1 MHGCLGDKRRRYNYH
16 TGSCSAHFSV
26 VKKGN
31 KQWNYIGDW
40 TWEFQDFKSWV
51 ISCCK
56 CVLSVWNCHF
66 CCTFTPQQSTLL
78 WLSPAN
84 FPNMKTGVCS
94 LKFPPWCF
102 LLDLKLKYNFS
113 HKTWKLD
120 RTPLLTSQW
129 ELFRLKRSHKLEFP
143 LAWMSKKIDQNVP
156 VRSLSDSMIQVG
168 PSSRRDWGNW
178 VQFLITWHGGVYF
191 LKQKTKCGTKRF
203 WCSCKLCW
211 VLLTRFST
219 CGSTIVHT
227 GLFSDSASI
236 VSNRNLHWVPGVST
250 LLTQP
255 VQLKRRKVA
264 PSKLSI
270 LISFF
275 ILGRLCLA
283 TGLYPL
289 YP

>member
-1 MHGCLGDKRRRYNYH
+1 MGTESEGLDREVQVPGTFMHGCLGDKRRRYNNH
-16 TGSCSAHFSV
+16 TDSCSAHFSV

-40 TWEFQDFKSWV
+40 TSEFQDFKSWV
-51 ISCCK
+51 IACCK

-66 CCTFTPQQSTLL
+66 CCTFTLQQSTLL

-84 FPNMKTGVCS
+84 FPNMKTGVCP

-102 LLDLKLKYNFS
+102 LRDLKLKYNLLS
-113 HKTWKLD
+113 HKTWKHE
-120 RTPLLTSQW
+120 RTPLLTSQL

-143 LAWMSKKIDQNVP
+143 LAWISKKIDRDIP
-156 VRSLSDSMIQVG
+156 VRRLSDSMIQVG
-168 PSSRRDWGNW
+168 PSSRRDRELSP
-178 VQFLITWHGGVYF
+178 VPYDMTRRCLF
-191 LKQKTKCGTKRF
+191 LKKMQNVGRKGGRF

-211 VLLTRFST
+211 VLRTRFNT

-255 VQLKRRKVA
+255 AQLKWRKVA
-264 PSKLSI
+264 PSKL
-270 LISFF
+270 
-275 ILGRLCLA
+275 
-283 TGLYPL
+283 
-289 YP
+289 